1 MAECLEDFLILL
13 DKIWSHPRIFSNR
26 APRFWPRDKYDCKK
40 LEHEFKDVVKRRGL
54 NGDEDN
60 LFRQQNENTCRW

>member
-13 DKIWSHPRIFSNR
+13 DKIWSHPRIFSIR
-26 APRFWPRDKYDCKK
+26 ASTFWPRHKYDYKR